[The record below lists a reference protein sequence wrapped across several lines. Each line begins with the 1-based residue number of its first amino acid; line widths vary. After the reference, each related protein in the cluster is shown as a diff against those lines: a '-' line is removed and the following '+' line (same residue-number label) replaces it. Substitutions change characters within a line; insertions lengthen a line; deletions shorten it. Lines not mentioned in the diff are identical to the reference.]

1 MIISKDEIDEQLKEY
16 EEYVKQNK
24 ETCDLDYRKEYLK
37 ADAEIRQLKA
47 ENEQYRR
54 ALLNICLNI

>member
-1 MIISKDEIDEQLKEY
+1 MILTEDEIDEQLEEY
-16 EEYVKQNK
+16 EEYMKQNK

-47 ENEQYRR
+47 ENEKYKK
-54 ALLNICLNI
+54 ALLNICLKF